1 MNLLIAPAT
10 DSLLRSQAPGHS
22 FLSDLQEK
30 SDFFDQAATKY
41 AAKVVAQ

>member
-1 MNLLIAPAT
+1 MTLLTPPAT
-10 DSLLRSQAPGHS
+10 DRLLRSTVPEHT

-41 AAKVVAQ
+41 TAKVVAQ